1 MAKTVRRAKKKEG
14 FQKGG
19 HSMNPD
25 RPADK
30 VKLNGAPHARDRS
43 TIKRLRMYRSG
54 KARYNRKGRMVQAAA
69 FQNTVAPGTQ
79 ARVEPNQKWFGN
91 TKVIGQQSLQ
101 KFQEEM
107 GKVMRDPYQVIMRKT
122 TLPISLLN
130 EKAKTARVHILD
142 TEPYESVFGNKKTR
156 KKPSFKIENFADF
169 AKKADDMLEN
179 YDETKDGDLVREEPD
194 SHDLPPEWFM
204 KAGQSKR
211 IWNELYKVIDS
222 SDVVIQVLDARD
234 PMGTRSKLIEKYMRT
249 EKPHKH
255 LVFVLNKVDLV
266 PVWVTQKWVAIL
278 SQEYPSLAFHSS
290 ITNPYGKGALI
301 NLLRQFGKLHEDK
314 KQISVGMIG
323 YPNVGKSSIIN
334 SLKAKKV
341 CNVAPIAGETKVWQY
356 ISLMRKIYLVDCPGV
371 VPPSHETPTDMV
383 LKGTVRTEYLKDP
396 FDYIPPILE
405 RVKRDYISKTYDVH
419 EWATP
424 EELIEKVARRSG
436 KLLKGGEPDVN
447 TVSKMILNDWQRG
460 KIPYFVPP
468 PGHDSSTFTKL
479 KEEENTEMNKMI
491 KQRQEEEEAAE
502 KAAELA
508 NAPVVLQ
515 DFSKIKLTL
524 EYAGDDV
531 KDLEENNMEIPDY
544 DEEIEEEENGEEGDN
559 IKIETASDT
568 AVTIE
573 DKENEGTTNAPAI
586 EDVEVKSDSESL
598 PDGEEKSK
606 ISMDSNEEEEE
617 EMEGV
622 DQLSSDE
629 EEKEENVKTP
639 AGSFTVTSTRKL
651 RRKKKHVDDE
661 GRVLHICQ
669 MTSKQRRRLEREN
682 KRKKVGSNFYEVTNV
697 KNKNRDKAVPLAM
710 NVRRKKPKKIIRK

>member
-460 KIPYFVPP
+460 KIPYF
-468 PGHDSSTFTKL
+468 
-479 KEEENTEMNKMI
+479 
-491 KQRQEEEEAAE
+491 
-502 KAAELA
+502 
-508 NAPVVLQ
+508 

>member
-1 MAKTVRRAKKKEG
+1 M
-14 FQKGG
+14 
-19 HSMNPD
+19 
-25 RPADK
+25 
-30 VKLNGAPHARDRS
+30 
-43 TIKRLRMYRSG
+43 
-54 KARYNRKGRMVQAAA
+54 
-69 FQNTVAPGTQ
+69 
-79 ARVEPNQKWFGN
+79 
-91 TKVIGQQSLQ
+91 
-101 KFQEEM
+101 
-107 GKVMRDPYQVIMRKT
+107 
-122 TLPISLLN
+122 
-130 EKAKTARVHILD
+130 
-142 TEPYESVFGNKKTR
+142 
-156 KKPSFKIENFADF
+156 
-169 AKKADDMLEN
+169 
-179 YDETKDGDLVREEPD
+179 
-194 SHDLPPEWFM
+194 
-204 KAGQSKR
+204 
-211 IWNELYKVIDS
+211 
-222 SDVVIQVLDARD
+222 
-234 PMGTRSKLIEKYMRT
+234 
-249 EKPHKH
+249 
-255 LVFVLNKVDLV
+255 
-266 PVWVTQKWVAIL
+266 
-278 SQEYPSLAFHSS
+278 
-290 ITNPYGKGALI
+290 
-301 NLLRQFGKLHEDK
+301 
-314 KQISVGMIG
+314 
-323 YPNVGKSSIIN
+323 
-334 SLKAKKV
+334 
-341 CNVAPIAGETKVWQY
+341 
-356 ISLMRKIYLVDCPGV
+356 
-371 VPPSHETPTDMV
+371 
-383 LKGTVRTEYLKDP
+383 
-396 FDYIPPILE
+396 
-405 RVKRDYISKTYDVH
+405 
-419 EWATP
+419 
-424 EELIEKVARRSG
+424 ARRSG

-629 EEKEENVKTP
+629 EKEENVKTP

>member
-1 MAKTVRRAKKKEG
+1 
-14 FQKGG
+14 
-19 HSMNPD
+19 
-25 RPADK
+25 
-30 VKLNGAPHARDRS
+30 
-43 TIKRLRMYRSG
+43 
-54 KARYNRKGRMVQAAA
+54 
-69 FQNTVAPGTQ
+69 
-79 ARVEPNQKWFGN
+79 
-91 TKVIGQQSLQ
+91 
-101 KFQEEM
+101 
-107 GKVMRDPYQVIMRKT
+107 
-122 TLPISLLN
+122 
-130 EKAKTARVHILD
+130 
-142 TEPYESVFGNKKTR
+142 
-156 KKPSFKIENFADF
+156 
-169 AKKADDMLEN
+169 
-179 YDETKDGDLVREEPD
+179 
-194 SHDLPPEWFM
+194 
-204 KAGQSKR
+204 
-211 IWNELYKVIDS
+211 
-222 SDVVIQVLDARD
+222 
-234 PMGTRSKLIEKYMRT
+234 
-249 EKPHKH
+249 
-255 LVFVLNKVDLV
+255 
-266 PVWVTQKWVAIL
+266 
-278 SQEYPSLAFHSS
+278 
-290 ITNPYGKGALI
+290 
-301 NLLRQFGKLHEDK
+301 
-314 KQISVGMIG
+314 
-323 YPNVGKSSIIN
+323 
-334 SLKAKKV
+334 
-341 CNVAPIAGETKVWQY
+341 
-356 ISLMRKIYLVDCPGV
+356 
-371 VPPSHETPTDMV
+371 
-383 LKGTVRTEYLKDP
+383 
-396 FDYIPPILE
+396 
-405 RVKRDYISKTYDVH
+405 
-419 EWATP
+419 
-424 EELIEKVARRSG
+424 
-436 KLLKGGEPDVN
+436 
-447 TVSKMILNDWQRG
+447 MILNDWQRG

-568 AVTIE
+568 AVTME

>member
-1 MAKTVRRAKKKEG
+1 
-14 FQKGG
+14 
-19 HSMNPD
+19 
-25 RPADK
+25 
-30 VKLNGAPHARDRS
+30 
-43 TIKRLRMYRSG
+43 
-54 KARYNRKGRMVQAAA
+54 
-69 FQNTVAPGTQ
+69 
-79 ARVEPNQKWFGN
+79 
-91 TKVIGQQSLQ
+91 
-101 KFQEEM
+101 
-107 GKVMRDPYQVIMRKT
+107 
-122 TLPISLLN
+122 
-130 EKAKTARVHILD
+130 
-142 TEPYESVFGNKKTR
+142 
-156 KKPSFKIENFADF
+156 
-169 AKKADDMLEN
+169 
-179 YDETKDGDLVREEPD
+179 
-194 SHDLPPEWFM
+194 
-204 KAGQSKR
+204 
-211 IWNELYKVIDS
+211 
-222 SDVVIQVLDARD
+222 
-234 PMGTRSKLIEKYMRT
+234 
-249 EKPHKH
+249 
-255 LVFVLNKVDLV
+255 
-266 PVWVTQKWVAIL
+266 
-278 SQEYPSLAFHSS
+278 
-290 ITNPYGKGALI
+290 
-301 NLLRQFGKLHEDK
+301 
-314 KQISVGMIG
+314 
-323 YPNVGKSSIIN
+323 
-334 SLKAKKV
+334 
-341 CNVAPIAGETKVWQY
+341 
-356 ISLMRKIYLVDCPGV
+356 
-371 VPPSHETPTDMV
+371 
-383 LKGTVRTEYLKDP
+383 
-396 FDYIPPILE
+396 
-405 RVKRDYISKTYDVH
+405 
-419 EWATP
+419 
-424 EELIEKVARRSG
+424 
-436 KLLKGGEPDVN
+436 
-447 TVSKMILNDWQRG
+447 MILNDWQRG

-629 EEKEENVKTP
+629 EKEENVKTP